1 MLTLLCA
8 VAGTM
13 WGENYV
19 KVTSSSDLT
28 SGQYLI
34 VYEAGNV
41 AFNGSLT
48 KLDAVSNTVAVT
60 ISNNTIASSATLDK
74 SSFTIDMSAGTIKSY
89 SGYYIGIT
97 GYKNGLASST
107 STAYPND
114 ISIDGSGNAV
124 ISRTFS
130 SSETMKLLYNSS
142 KDQTRFRYFTGASSQ
157 KSIQLYKKKVDS
169 PIAVSAPTIS
179 VPSGNVSEGTTVIIT
194 AEEGLWISYTTD
206 GTDPTTTTAE
216 QWVPNNVAN
225 VIINN
230 TCTLKAIAI
239 DPEELDKSEV
249 VEATYTVAGSE
260 QVVFEIVTDASSL
273 KAGDEIV
280 LVSNKDYVLYA
291 MGEQRPNN
299 RAAVELADEFKGGA
313 YPTQLASNNNV
324 AIITLEGSS
333 TAWNF
338 KVDGGYLYAASSSS
352 NYLKTENAV
361 DAAGNANATIT
372 ISGDKHDA
380 AIIFNGDNKRN
391 NLKFNNSDRLF
402 SCYGDANNQQ
412 TVKIYRKTTTT
423 PQPAAPVIWMS
434 YSSANNL
441 DFTGKTDYTAFIA
454 TNYRAEEGVVVLTK
468 IEKVPSGEGILIKSN
483 DSSKAIKDIFKE
495 SDVPANEPITTQIT
509 QMLVGAPN
517 GVEYILPEEGDFTN
531 FVLAKKDG
539 VVGFYKVAQQ
549 GALAPNKAYLQI
561 PTASLTSTS
570 GANGITFVED
580 GTTAIQSVTTATT
593 DDAWYTLQGVR
604 VAQPTRGLYIHN
616 GKKVVVK

>member
-8 VAGTM
+8 VFSTV
-13 WGENYV
+13 WGADEVFYTLTPAIGSNNGYASNCDITIEGITWNV
-19 KVTSSSDLT
+19 TGNSTLTPWRIGGKSLSSVDRAVYSETAMGSAISKVELEVGAASDITVNSTKLIVASDASFNNILDEVTKTFSANSTLTFTPT
-28 SGQYLI
+28 SGTEWATDAYYKF
-34 VYEAGNV
+34 VFNV
-41 AFNGSLT
+41 TVSGT
-48 KLDAVSNTVAVT
+48 KNKF
-60 ISNNTIASSATLDK
+60 IEFKGATFYKL
-74 SSFTIDMSAGTIKSY
+74 
-89 SGYYIGIT
+89 SG
-97 GYKNGLASST
+97 
-107 STAYPND
+107 D
-114 ISIDGSGNAV
+114 I
-124 ISRTFS
+124 
-130 SSETMKLLYNSS
+130 
-142 KDQTRFRYFTGASSQ
+142 
-157 KSIQLYKKKVDS
+157 
-169 PIAVSAPTIS
+169 SAPTFD
-179 VPSGNVSEGTTVIIT
+179 VPSGNVSEGTTVTIT
-194 AEEGLWISYTTD
+194 ADEGLWISYTTD
-206 GTDPTTTTAE
+206 GTDPKTTTVK
-216 QWVPNNVAN
+216 QWVTNNVAK

-273 KAGDEIV
+273 NAGDEIV
-280 LVSNKDYVLYA
+280 LVSHHDYTLYA
-291 MGEQRPNN
+291 MGEQKTNN
-299 RAAVELADEFKGGA
+299 RAGVALADEFKGGL
-313 YPTQLASNNNV
+313 YPTQLASNNDV

-361 DAAGNANATIT
+361 DADGNANATIT
-372 ISGDKHDA
+372 ISGDEHNA
-380 AIIFNGDNKRN
+380 AIEFQGNNTRK
-391 NLKFNNSDRLF
+391 NLKFNNTNELF
-402 SCYGDANNQQ
+402 SCYASGQQ

-423 PQPAAPVIWMS
+423 PQPDAPVIWMT
-434 YSSANNL
+434 YSSDNDL
-441 DFTGKTDYTAFIA
+441 DFTGKTDYTAYIA

-468 IEKVPSGEGILIKSN
+468 IEKVPNGEGILIKSN

-509 QMLVGAPN
+509 QMLVGAPA
-517 GVEYILPEEGDFTN
+517 GVEYLLPEEGDYTN

-549 GALAPNKAYLQI
+549 GTLAPNKAYLQI
-561 PTASLTSTS
+561 PTASLTVTS

-580 GTTAIQSVTTATT
+580 GTTAIQGVTTATT
-593 DDAWYTLQGVR
+593 ADDAWYTLQGVR